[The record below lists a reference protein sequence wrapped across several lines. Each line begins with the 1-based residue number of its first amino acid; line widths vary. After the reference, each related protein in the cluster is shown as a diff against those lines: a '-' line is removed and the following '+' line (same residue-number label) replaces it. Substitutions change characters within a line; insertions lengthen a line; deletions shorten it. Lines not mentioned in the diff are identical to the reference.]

1 MDATTR
7 DEVLEGLNVFRA
19 LESWGA
25 ALYAA
30 WAEHGPL
37 TPSCAP
43 AISSSPSAR
52 RITRGSWRSACAPS
66 AASRVPHASTRC
78 SPSS

>member
-1 MDATTR
+1 MDATPR

-30 WAEHGPL
+30 KHSGHPL
-37 TPSCAP
+37 SRN
-43 AISSSPSAR
+43 AIHDLATNRP
-52 RITRGSWRSACAPS
+52 
-66 AASRVPHASTRC
+66 
-78 SPSS
+78 

>member
-30 WAEHGPL
+30 WAEHEPYPVLRAGHL
-37 TPSCAP
+37 IIA
-43 AISSSPSAR
+43 
-52 RITRGSWRSACAPS
+52 
-66 AASRVPHASTRC
+66 
-78 SPSS
+78 